1 MPHISIKMFP
11 GRTEEEK
18 ERLAQAILKDLV
30 EITHCS
36 ENSVS
41 IAIEDVTSS
50 EWKAEVYDPEIQAKM
65 DKLYKKPGYSM

>member
-41 IAIEDVTSS
+41 IAIEDVPSS
-50 EWKAEVYDPEIQAKM
+50 EWKAEVYDPEIQAKL
-65 DKLYKKPGYSM
+65 DTLYKKPGYTM